1 MNMKNPDKTA
11 YIIGNGGSRKGF
23 DLLLLKGKG
32 TVFGCNALYRDYQ
45 RSTPK
50 YVLPDYLVAI
60 DNPIITEIE
69 SSDFPSSRVL
79 IPPED
84 EKWEPVELHWGRAV
98 NKQWDPQRPRS
109 NAGMNAILEA
119 IKLEYETLYVFG
131 FDFLVVNQNTAMSN
145 LYDGTD
151 CYGLETRANLQDTR
165 NRMKYLGH
173 VIENNPKT
181 NFVFCYPKETIA
193 GGIYNPQAENTCITS
208 FDDLIYL
215 LSE

>member
-1 MNMKNPDKTA
+1 MNMKNPDQTA

-32 TVFGCNALYRDYQ
+32 TVFGCNALYRDY
-45 RSTPK
+45 RLSNPK

-131 FDFLVVNQNTAMSN
+131 FDFLVVDQNTAMSN

-193 GGIYNPQAENTCITS
+193 SGIYNPQAVNTCITS

>member
-1 MNMKNPDKTA
+1 MKNPDKTA

-23 DLLLLKGKG
+23 DLLLLKGRG
-32 TVFGCNALYRDYQ
+32 TVFGCNALYRDYK
-45 RSTPK
+45 RSSPK

-131 FDFLVVNQNTAMSN
+131 FDFLVVDQNTAMSN

-193 GGIYNPQAENTCITS
+193 GGIYNPQAVNTCITS

>member
-131 FDFLVVNQNTAMSN
+131 FDFLVVDQNTAMSN

-151 CYGLETRANLQDTR
+151 CYGLETRATLNDTR

>member
-1 MNMKNPDKTA
+1 MKNPDQTA

-32 TVFGCNALYRDYQ
+32 TVFGCNALYRDY
-45 RSTPK
+45 RLSIPK

-131 FDFLVVNQNTAMSN
+131 FDFLVVDQNTAMSN

-151 CYGLETRANLQDTR
+151 CYGLETRATLNDTR

>member
-1 MNMKNPDKTA
+1 MIMKNPDKTA

-32 TVFGCNALYRDYQ
+32 TVFGCNALYRDY
-45 RSTPK
+45 RLSNPK

-131 FDFLVVNQNTAMSN
+131 FDFLVVDQNTAMSN

-193 GGIYNPQAENTCITS
+193 RGIYNPQAVNTCITS

>member
-1 MNMKNPDKTA
+1 MNMKNPDQTA

-32 TVFGCNALYRDYQ
+32 TVFGCNALYRDY
-45 RSTPK
+45 RLSNPK

-131 FDFLVVNQNTAMSN
+131 FDFLVVDQNTAMSN

-193 GGIYNPQAENTCITS
+193 GGIYNPQAVNTCITS

>member
-131 FDFLVVNQNTAMSN
+131 FDFLVVDQNTAMSN

>member
-32 TVFGCNALYRDYQ
+32 TVFGCNALYRDY
-45 RSTPK
+45 RLSNPK

-131 FDFLVVNQNTAMSN
+131 FDFLVVDQNTAMSN
-145 LYDGTD
+145 LYDGSD

-193 GGIYNPQAENTCITS
+193 GGIYNPQAVNTCITS

>member
-11 YIIGNGGSRKGF
+11 YIIGNGGSRKEF

-131 FDFLVVNQNTAMSN
+131 FDFLVVDQNTAMSN

-151 CYGLETRANLQDTR
+151 CYGLETRANLNDTR
-165 NRMKYLGH
+165 NRMKYLGY

>member
-119 IKLEYETLYVFG
+119 LKLEYETMYVFG
-131 FDFLVVNQNTAMSN
+131 FDFLVLNQNTAMSN